1 MISVMQLSFT
11 KMHGLG
17 NDFILINALKNAFS
31 LAPEHIQKLADR
43 HTGVGFDQL
52 LVVEPPSVP
61 EAEFNYRIFNAD
73 GREVEQCGNG
83 ARCFARYV
91 TEKKLTSSRDISVK
105 TNTGLI
111 TLRCL
116 DNGLVLVDMGIP
128 ILAPERI
135 PFIADEQAVCY
146 RITVDGQT
154 LDVSAVSMGNPHV
167 VLTVEDVESAPLE
180 ILGPLLESHVR
191 FPQRV
196 NVGFMQIVSSEQIK
210 LRVYER
216 GVGETQACGS
226 GACAAVVAGRLQ
238 GRLNDT
244 VNVDLMGG
252 RLVITWPGQSTPV
265 TMTGPAEFV
274 YEGSIEL

>member
-1 MISVMQLSFT
+1 MQLLFT
-11 KMHGLG
+11 KMQGLG
-17 NDFILINALKNAFS
+17 NDFIVINALKNAFS
-31 LAPEHIQKLADR
+31 LAPERIQKLADR

-91 TEKKLTSSRDISVK
+91 TEKKLTSSRDIPVK

-116 DNGLVLVDMGIP
+116 DNGWVLVDMGLP
-128 ILAPERI
+128 ILTPERI
-135 PFIADEQAVCY
+135 PFIADEQAVSY
-146 RITVDGQT
+146 RIRVDSQT

-180 ILGPLLESHVR
+180 TLGPVLESHVR

-216 GVGETQACGS
+216 GVGETRACGS

-244 VNVDLMGG
+244 VNVDLIGG
-252 RLVITWPGQSTPV
+252 RLVITWPGRSTPV

>member
-17 NDFILINALKNAFS
+17 NDFIVINALKNAFS

>member
-17 NDFILINALKNAFS
+17 NDFIVINALKNAFS

-73 GREVEQCGNG
+73 GWEVEQCGNG
-83 ARCFARYV
+83 PRCFERYV

>member
-1 MISVMQLSFT
+1 MQLSFT

-17 NDFILINALKNAFS
+17 NDFIVINALKNAFS

-83 ARCFARYV
+83 ARCFARYI

>member
-1 MISVMQLSFT
+1 
-11 KMHGLG
+11 
-17 NDFILINALKNAFS
+17 
-31 LAPEHIQKLADR
+31 
-43 HTGVGFDQL
+43 
-52 LVVEPPSVP
+52 
-61 EAEFNYRIFNAD
+61 
-73 GREVEQCGNG
+73 G

>member
-17 NDFILINALKNAFS
+17 NDFIVINALKNAFS

-83 ARCFARYV
+83 ARCFARYI